1 MKSVSEGTRAGF
13 LARMIRQFSKF
24 VVVGLIN
31 TGIDFAIL
39 NALTILTGI
48 TQGVSMLLLN
58 TISFTAATTNSYF
71 LNKHWTFR
79 DTGKEE
85 EEKKFFQFIAVSL
98 IGAIINGGIVFAVTT
113 YTKPAFG
120 ALGLGDQLWVNIAK
134 VLATGISLVWN
145 FLGYKF
151 IVFKK

>member
-1 MKSVSEGTRAGF
+1 MESVSTETRMGF
-13 LARMIRQFSKF
+13 LTRTVRQFSKF
-24 VVVGLIN
+24 VVVGLLN

-48 TQGVSMLLLN
+48 TQGASMILLN

-79 DTGKEE
+79 DKEKNS

-98 IGAIINGGIVFAVTT
+98 IGAVINGGIVFAVTT
-113 YTKPAFG
+113 YAKPAFG
-120 ALGLGDQLWVNIAK
+120 SLGLGDQLWVNIAK

-151 IVFKK
+151 VVFKK